1 MRRYRFVQQSS
12 EELDHLAD
20 ELPVL
25 RRTTR
30 LWRMTPVK
38 NVFVGSPI
46 QGVFDPIPSMSLFL
60 VQPVTTLSS
69 CSGCPAG
76 VPDYLGADSEES
88 PSEPLEIGV
97 VKATFATSDRI
108 GSSFR
113 DPGCI
118 PPTKDSFG
126 YPRRVTWY
134 RVPGVRSKFQRR
146 SPVTSLVRRELGL
159 LRIPA

>member
-38 NVFVGSPI
+38 KVFRWSPI
-46 QGVFDPIPSMSLFL
+46 QGIFNPIPSMSLFL
-60 VQPVTTLSS
+60 VRPVTTLSS

-97 VKATFATSDRI
+97 VKATFAISDRI

-113 DPGCI
+113 DPDRI

-126 YPRRVTWY
+126 YPRRATWY

-146 SPVTSLVRRELGL
+146 SLVTSLIRPELDA